1 MQSCLLIQSGKNK
14 KDAVPNAGVGDVRQE
29 LQAASPCR
37 AASATP
43 AAIPGDG
50 LQLLF
55 SSAF

>member
-1 MQSCLLIQSGKNK
+1 MQSCLLIQSGKDK
-14 KDAVPNAGVGDVRQE
+14 KDAVPNAVVGDASQE

-37 AASATP
+37 AAPVTP

-50 LQLLF
+50 LQLLS